1 MKKIGGLGA
10 LFVAGLLLIPG
21 HGWLAS
27 RAWAQGGAEKLS
39 EQQYQ
44 ELQKKRQEQWD
55 DRVRMQQRQ
64 DNIGQRRQ
72 EAEKRQRDAEKRQR
86 EAERRLKEL
95 NR

>member
-1 MKKIGGLGA
+1 MKKIGGLGV
-10 LFVAGLLLIPG
+10 LLVAGLLLIPG

-55 DRVRMQQRQ
+55 DLEQIQKRQ

-72 EAEKRQRDAEKRQR
+72 EAEQRQRDAEKRQR
-86 EAERRLKEL
+86 EAERRLREL